1 MQRNTR
7 FLLASL
13 VFLLVLVAAVLI
25 SRFERSSIPDRPV
38 KKVRVEPSST
48 VLNPERS
55 LAYFR
60 AEIEEKPT
68 SPKAYVELAQVY
80 LQLARTSGNEAAN
93 IPEAA
98 RLLDEALSLDA
109 DHYHARI
116 LKASLANT
124 LHRFEDARDL
134 ALSLIEEN
142 DHHAFTWGILVDALV
157 ELGAYEEAIVAC
169 DRMLALRPGI
179 GSYAR
184 ASYLRELHGDAAG
197 AIDAMQ
203 RAADAGVIGRYDR
216 AWALYTLANLYL
228 TGGKVDTAAY
238 IFRGILEERPG
249 FAPSIAG
256 LGHVA
261 RIEGRTEEALAHFKD
276 AYAAEPRPAFL
287 EGLETTFR
295 EAGRTDEADALA
307 PELLRSFA
315 DARAMGE
322 RVDMEEADFL
332 ADHDL
337 RLDDALRM
345 ARSEYERR
353 PDHLHALETYAW
365 TLYKN
370 GRAAEAVPY
379 ITRALRLGTG
389 DAMAHYRAGMI
400 HRAAGH
406 ADEAARQFRLAL
418 EHRIAIEDG
427 AAAREARRMLDAHDP
442 A

>member
-1 MQRNTR
+1 MKRNAR
-7 FLLASL
+7 FLIASL
-13 VFLLVLVAAVLI
+13 VFLLALVATVLI
-25 SRFERSSIPDRPV
+25 RRFERSSVPDRPV
-38 KKVRVEPSST
+38 KKVRVDPSST
-48 VLNPERS
+48 ILNPERS

-60 AEIEEKPT
+60 AEIEEKPR

-80 LQLARTSGNEAAN
+80 LQRARTTGNEAAN
-93 IPEAA
+93 VPEAR
-98 RLLDEALSLDA
+98 RLLDEALALDA
-109 DHYHARI
+109 GHYHARI

-134 ALSLIEEN
+134 ALRLIEEN

-157 ELGAYEEAIVAC
+157 ELGAYEEAIEAC
-169 DRMLALRPGI
+169 DRMSALRPGI

-184 ASYLRELHGDAAG
+184 VSYLRELHGDAGG
-197 AIDAMQ
+197 ALDAMK
-203 RAADAGVIGRYDR
+203 RAADAGVLGRYDR

-228 TGGKVDTAAY
+228 SGGKLDTAAY

-261 RIEGRTEEALAHFKD
+261 RIEGRTAEAVVHFRD
-276 AYAAEPRPAFL
+276 AYAAEPRPSFL
-287 EGLETTFR
+287 EGLETTYR
-295 EAGRTDEADALA
+295 EAERFDEADALL
-307 PELLRSFA
+307 PELLRSFT

-370 GRAAEAVPY
+370 GRAAEAVPH
-379 ITRALRLGTG
+379 ITRALRFGTG
-389 DAMAHYRAGMI
+389 DAMAHFRAGMI
-400 HRAAGH
+400 YRAAGH
-406 ADEAARQFRLAL
+406 AGEAARQFRLAL
-418 EHRIAIEDG
+418 ENRLHIEDG
-427 AAAREARRMLDAHDP
+427 AAARKARAMLDALDP